1 MLLLQLRKVKNLRA
15 AILCKVKS
23 AGIILPNQSFVRL
36 NRYRNRI
43 LKNRSILLVVL
54 LLVAWLSAGCDL
66 PLTAKS
72 QPTPT
77 GMMSQLPPTVEPTA
91 TRISPR
97 SAANNVVVAASSDPV
112 GFDPHLTVSPVSFQ
126 ITRNIYDTLLG
137 VNKKGELE
145 AVLADKWSISEDGRT
160 WSFSLKDH
168 VLFENGHRL
177 TARDV
182 AYSIERLIDPATAN
196 LRAGDYGVIDSISMS
211 DTLSIDIHLRE
222 PKSTLSLELA
232 NDWAAIVPDESADQ
246 LYAHPMGTGP
256 FRLKEWE
263 KGNYVILERSRSITG
278 TSGLAPDEIIFRVIP
293 EEGERIRAL
302 QSGNVDIVVGLSA
315 PATQKLWEDRDVSL
329 WQIPAREIKVL
340 AFNHARPP
348 FDDPRVR
355 QAICYGID
363 RQSLIDTVWAGA
375 AVLAGGEFSSSDP
388 YHVDLTNYY
397 LHDVLQAKA
406 LLGEAGHTQGL
417 DTTITVPMDEEYL
430 QLAEELVQQLA
441 EIGVRVE
448 TLPVDWTVFLN
459 QVYFGRDFDLTLMTH
474 KGKID
479 PLAAL
484 ARYKSDSF
492 WNYLNYIDPK
502 YDELVDSV
510 AEADAENLA
519 DGLTAV
525 QRLLVEDAM
534 VAYLASPLI
543 TTAVRNEVKGCRL
556 LPDGLCDLREVYK
569 EPLR

>member
-1 MLLLQLRKVKNLRA
+1 MNSF
-15 AILCKVKS
+15 LCKPKC
-23 AGIILPNQSFVRL
+23 AGRILSKQSFVRL
-36 NRYRNRI
+36 NRHYNRI
-43 LKNRSILLVVL
+43 LKNRSILLIVL
-54 LLVAWLSAGCDL
+54 LVVIWLSPGCNL
-66 PLTAKS
+66 SLTAKG
-72 QPTPT
+72 QPTT
-77 GMMSQLPPTVEPTA
+77 TRIENQLVPTVEPTA

-97 SAANNVVVAASSDPV
+97 SATNNVVVAIPNDPV

-137 VNKKGELE
+137 VNEKGELR
-145 AVLADKWSISEDGRT
+145 AVLADRWSINEDGRT

-168 VLFENGHRL
+168 VLFGNGHRL

-196 LRAGDYGVIDSISMS
+196 LRASDYGVIDSINIS

-222 PKSTLSLELA
+222 PKSTLGLELA
-232 NDWAAIVPDESADQ
+232 NDWAVIVPDESEDQ

-263 KGNYVILERSRSITG
+263 KGNYIILERSRSITG
-278 TSGLAPDEIIFRVIP
+278 TNGLAPDEIVFRVIP
-293 EEGERIRAL
+293 EESERILAI
-302 QSGNVDIVVGLSA
+302 QSGNVDIVAGLSIS
-315 PATQKLWEDRDVSL
+315 ATQRLWEDRDISL
-329 WQIPAREIKVL
+329 WQIPAREAKVL

-348 FDDPRVR
+348 FDDLRVR

-363 RQSLIDTVWAGA
+363 RQSLINVVWAGA
-375 AVLAGGEFSSSDP
+375 ATVAGGEFSSSDP
-388 YHVDLTNYY
+388 YYTDLTAYY
-397 LHDVLQAKA
+397 PYDVLQAKA

-430 QLAEELVQQLA
+430 QLAEVLVRQLA

-448 TLPVDWTVFLN
+448 TIPVDWTVFLN
-459 QVYFGRDFDLTLMTH
+459 QVYFGREFDLTFMTH

-484 ARYKSDSF
+484 VRYKSDSF
-492 WNYLNYIDPK
+492 WNYLNYTNPK
-502 YDELVDSV
+502 YDELLDNV
-510 AEADAENLA
+510 AQANAEDLA
-519 DGLTAV
+519 DGLTAL

-534 VAYLASPLI
+534 VAYLGSPLI
-543 TTAVRNEVKGCRL
+543 MTAVRNEVKGCRL